1 MPNVPARYTDEDA
14 QEILKFMDACAVE
27 FGLTKDRTLSG
38 HVAQQLRKSVGILR
52 KMIADGM
59 TPHEWVFKA
68 ALDIA
73 LTAAAE
79 RD

>member
-52 KMIADGM
+52 KMA
-59 TPHEWVFKA
+59 
-68 ALDIA
+68 
-73 LTAAAE
+73 
-79 RD
+79 